1 MSTKRI
7 FTSIDLSDE
16 AKAQIKS
23 VHNKRIYPIK
33 WMDVKNLHIT
43 LNFLGE
49 LTESK
54 VVEVE
59 QIMENVALGHAKF
72 DLRLSK
78 FLSKRHMLWLLVE
91 SSQSLRDLKRD
102 LSEKFKEKRIG
113 KRERRSYSPHI
124 MIAQTKN
131 EQRKMKHKPE
141 NFGPIELEVTS
152 VNLYESKLTPGSA
165 THTLIKKFPL
175 E

>member
-23 VHNKRIYPIK
+23 VQNKKIYPIK
-33 WMDVKNLHIT
+33 WMDLKNLHIT

-49 LTESK
+49 LSESK

-91 SSQSLRDLKRD
+91 SSLSLRDL
-102 LSEKFKEKRIG
+102 